1 MSNDDFIFFYFLFFL
16 CTRYKDLR
24 RDYLEVVEV
33 AVCGGRDVQLGD
45 VEHDLLAVGRQ
56 DPPLALVAL
65 LEGARVHARGRRVER
80 RVLRR
85 PELGAGVLKHDI

>member
-1 MSNDDFIFFYFLFFL
+1 M
-16 CTRYKDLR
+16 
-24 RDYLEVVEV
+24 
-33 AVCGGRDVQLGD
+33 AVGGGRDVELGD
-45 VEHDLLAVGRQ
+45 VEDYLLAVGRQ

>member
-1 MSNDDFIFFYFLFFL
+1 M
-16 CTRYKDLR
+16 
-24 RDYLEVVEV
+24 
-33 AVCGGRDVQLGD
+33 AVCGGRDVELGD

-80 RVLRR
+80 RVLRG
-85 PELGAGVLKHDI
+85 PELGAGVLKHDIYISKYKGRQSDTDECFEAEKLFIYDL

>member
-1 MSNDDFIFFYFLFFL
+1 M
-16 CTRYKDLR
+16 
-24 RDYLEVVEV
+24 
-33 AVCGGRDVQLGD
+33 AVGGGRDVELGD
-45 VEHDLLAVGRQ
+45 VEDYLLAVGRQ

-80 RVLRR
+80 RALRG